1 MEIKLDQQLPTSI
14 SLAVTH
20 VQFKNETYSEQMW
33 LKLLN
38 PLIAKVSERDTL
50 ETIRADNTIQA
61 TKQAYKVL
69 GKDPARFR
77 PSSDSL
83 WRRVAKGKGLYQ
95 VNALVD
101 LNNYLSLKYHLP
113 FGSYDLSSLDGPI
126 ILTKGQTGQEYPGIG
141 KKMINLENLLLLT
154 DNQGPFGSPTSD
166 STRAMITEKTTQAL
180 IIGYVF
186 GQDQR
191 TQETMQ
197 LDTKEIVENYL
208 IDGVVI
214 EQKLISQTF

>member
-1 MEIKLDQQLPTSI
+1 
-14 SLAVTH
+14 
-20 VQFKNETYSEQMW
+20 
-33 LKLLN
+33 
-38 PLIAKVSERDTL
+38 
-50 ETIRADNTIQA
+50 
-61 TKQAYKVL
+61 
-69 GKDPARFR
+69 
-77 PSSDSL
+77 
-83 WRRVAKGKGLYQ
+83 
-95 VNALVD
+95 
-101 LNNYLSLKYHLP
+101 
-113 FGSYDLSSLDGPI
+113 
-126 ILTKGQTGQEYPGIG
+126 
-141 KKMINLENLLLLT
+141 LLLT